1 MAQEEKPPNRGRGGK
16 MHPLFVELYLSSDP
30 DDSPDQRR
38 PKRSRARR
46 PILQKRTPRSPQP
59 PPA

>member
-1 MAQEEKPPNRGRGGK
+1 MTQAHGRPNRGRGGK

-30 DDSPDQRR
+30 DDAPEQRR
-38 PKRSRARR
+38 AKRARARR
-46 PILQKRTPRSPQP
+46 PILQKRSPRPTQP